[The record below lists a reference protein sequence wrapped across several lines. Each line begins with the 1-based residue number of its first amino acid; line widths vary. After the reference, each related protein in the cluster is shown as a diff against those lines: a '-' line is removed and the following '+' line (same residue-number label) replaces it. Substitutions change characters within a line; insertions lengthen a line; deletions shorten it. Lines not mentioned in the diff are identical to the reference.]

1 MTETHIGKLNIEGLE
16 KAFNFLNSFS
26 VDNCTDQE
34 KAGLVKAFE
43 ICYEL
48 SWKILERV
56 LMFEGINIGSPRDA
70 FREAAL
76 NDLIEDP
83 RPWFKFL
90 EERNKTVHTYNL
102 ELIGEIIIKLIPEF
116 KSEVSKLIKK
126 LQDVIE
132 DRSK

>member
-1 MTETHIGKLNIEGLE
+1 MTEKHIGKLNIEGLE
-16 KAFNFLNSFS
+16 KAFYFLNSFS

-43 ICYEL
+43 VCYEL
-48 SWKILERV
+48 SWKMLKKTLFIK
-56 LMFEGINIGSPRDA
+56 GINVASPRDA

-76 NDLIEDP
+76 NDLIKDP
-83 RPWFKFL
+83 RLWFKFL

-102 ELIGEIIIKLIPEF
+102 ELIEEIILKLIPEF
-116 KSEVSKLIKK
+116 KSEVSKLIKE
-126 LQDVIE
+126 LQDVVE

>member
-48 SWKILERV
+48 SWKMLKKTLFIK
-56 LMFEGINIGSPRDA
+56 GINVGSPRDA

-76 NDLIEDP
+76 NNLIKDP
-83 RPWFKFL
+83 RLWFKFL

-102 ELIGEIIIKLIPEF
+102 ELIEEIILKLIPEF
-116 KSEVSKLIKK
+116 KSEVSKLIKE
-126 LQDVIE
+126 LEDVIE